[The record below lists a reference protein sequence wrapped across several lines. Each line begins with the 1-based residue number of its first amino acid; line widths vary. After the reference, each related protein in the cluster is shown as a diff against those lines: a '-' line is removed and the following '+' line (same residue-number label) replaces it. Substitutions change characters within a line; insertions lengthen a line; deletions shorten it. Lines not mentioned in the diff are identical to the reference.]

1 MKRPAVAFVV
11 FVALL
16 GVAGSAKA
24 DTLDFSFIS
33 TPNSAGTYVDAF
45 GTLTGNVTYLND
57 PTDENV
63 LLVNAGTITVVSNVP
78 PTPFDPSGPI
88 PRTPELNGSSDISV
102 SGSGFLFSN
111 SSAGVNVAD
120 VGYAIC
126 DVCFSMQGN
135 PADGGDFYFEII
147 ASGVNGTPN
156 NSSIVASDGGNHD
169 YLYTT
174 DGTLT
179 LYGQVGNYDLTPE
192 PPSWLLLGSG
202 IVLLGFLFYRRSIP
216 VLNTP

>member
-78 PTPFDPSGPI
+78 PTPFDPSGPT
-88 PRTPELNGSSDISV
+88 PRTPELNGSSDIGFG
-102 SGSGFLFSN
+102 GSFLFSN
-111 SSAGVNVAD
+111 TSAGVNVAN
-120 VGYAIC
+120 GPTGAC
-126 DVCFSMQGN
+126 WVCFDMPGN
-135 PADGGDFYFEII
+135 PADGGDFDFEII
-147 ASGVNGTPN
+147 ATGVNGAPD
-156 NSSIVASDGGNHD
+156 NSEIIAGGNGIGD
-169 YLYTT
+169 YQYTT

-202 IVLLGFLFYRRSIP
+202 IALLGFLFYRRPWPS
-216 VLNTP
+216 